1 MRACMPQ
8 TKLNTISLRTL
19 SDRPRPL
26 RFNSGLTTVTQSD
39 ACQHFVSIAVLTRCT
54 RSTTRCNRC
63 GSQVSVTGLLSCGSE
78 HRFLWSALSCHV
90 RRCGR
95 PSAHRIVCEVR
106 P

>member
-8 TKLNTISLRTL
+8 TKRNTISLRTL

-26 RFNSGLTTVTQSD
+26 RLKSGLSLVTQSD
-39 ACQHFVSIAVLTRCT
+39 ACQHFVSIAVLTRCI
-54 RSTTRCNRC
+54 RLTTRCNRC
-63 GSQVSVTGLLSCGSE
+63 GSQVSVTGLLFYGSE
-78 HRFLWSALSCHV
+78 HCVLWSTLSCYV

-95 PSAHRIVCEVR
+95 PSTHRIVCEVR